1 MVATLL
7 GASLRRYRSRIVN
20 VAAIVAPIALS
31 TLFIPFRTSF
41 TNVAAALSMVAMIE
55 ALAILGNRVTGVLAT
70 LGAALWFDFF
80 LTAPYEHFTINRLP
94 DLEITISIM
103 VIGAIVTELAARS
116 NHHRRTADQ
125 EAHFISLLAD
135 VALMAARNEEESHVV
150 EYATQS
156 LTQVLELRACRFDP
170 LVSEPPLARI
180 QPDGQVLHVGLRWPV
195 TEIGL
200 PGPQCEILCLHRG
213 APVGRFV
220 LTPTPG
226 LALSSGR
233 LVIAVVLV
241 SLVAPS
247 VRETRSMGRQP

>member
-1 MVATLL
+1 MVAVLR
-7 GASLRRYRSRIVN
+7 GGSLRRYRSRIIN

-31 TLFIPFRTSF
+31 TLFVPFRTSF

-55 ALAILGNRVTGVLAT
+55 ALAILGNRFTGVLAT

-94 DLEITISIM
+94 DFEITISIV
-103 VIGAIVTELAARS
+103 VIGVIVTELAARS
-116 NHHRRTADQ
+116 NRHRRTADQ
-125 EAHFISLLAD
+125 GAHFISMLRDVTLL
-135 VALMAARNEEESHVV
+135 VTRNEEESRVI

-180 QPDGQVLHVGLRWPV
+180 QPDGEVVHVGLRWPV
-195 TEIGL
+195 NDIGL

-213 APVGRFV
+213 VPTGRFV

-226 LALSSGR
+226 LALSTER

-241 SLVAPS
+241 SLAAPS
-247 VRETRSMGRQP
+247 VRDTRSMRGQS

>member
-1 MVATLL
+1 MVAILL
-7 GASLRRYRSRIVN
+7 GESLRRNRSRIVN
-20 VAAIVAPIALS
+20 VAAVAAPIALS
-31 TLFIPFRTSF
+31 TLFVPFRTSF

-55 ALAILGNRVTGVLAT
+55 ALAILGNRFTGVLVT
-70 LGAALWFDFF
+70 LGAAVWFDFF
-80 LTAPYEHFTINRLP
+80 LTAPYEHFTINRRP
-94 DLEITISIM
+94 DLEITISIV
-103 VIGAIVTELAARS
+103 VIGVIVTELAARS
-116 NHHRRTADQ
+116 NHHRRSAAQ
-125 EAHFISLLAD
+125 EAQFIAILRNL
-135 VALMAARNEEESHVV
+135 ALMASRNEEQSRVV

-180 QPDGQVLHVGLRWPV
+180 QPDGEVVHVGLRWPV

-213 APVGRFV
+213 APAGRFV
-220 LTPTPG
+220 LTPSPG
-226 LALSSGR
+226 LALSSER
-233 LVIAVVLV
+233 LVIAAVLV

>member
-1 MVATLL
+1 MVVTLF
-7 GASLRRYRSRIVN
+7 GASPRRYRSRIVN

-31 TLFIPFRTSF
+31 ALFIPFRTSF
-41 TNVAAALSMVAMIE
+41 TNVAVALSMVAMIE
-55 ALAILGNRVTGVLAT
+55 ALAILGTRFTGVLAT

-80 LTAPYEHFTINRLP
+80 LTAPYEHFTINHLP
-94 DLEITISIM
+94 DLEITLSIM

-116 NHHRRTADQ
+116 DHHRRMADQ
-125 EAHFISLLAD
+125 EAHFISLLRD
-135 VALMAARNEEESHVV
+135 VAIMAARNEEQSRVV
-150 EYATQS
+150 EFATQS

-180 QPDGQVLHVGLRWPV
+180 QPDGEVVHVGLRWPV

-200 PGPQCEILCLHRG
+200 PGPHCEILCLYRG
-213 APVGRFV
+213 VPAGRFV

-226 LALSSGR
+226 LALSRGQ
-233 LVIAVVLV
+233 LVIAAVLV

-247 VRETRSMGRQP
+247 VRETRSMGRKP